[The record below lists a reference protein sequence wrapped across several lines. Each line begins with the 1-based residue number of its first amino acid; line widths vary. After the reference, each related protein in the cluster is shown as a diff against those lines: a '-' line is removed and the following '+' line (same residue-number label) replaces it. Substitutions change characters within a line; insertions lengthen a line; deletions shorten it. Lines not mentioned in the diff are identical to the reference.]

1 MTGTIA
7 LTGASGQ
14 LGRAIVE
21 ELLLRVD
28 PDRIVCVC
36 RKPEGLDEHARVGV
50 SVRAGDFDDP
60 PSMIEAF
67 AGVERLL
74 LISAVDM
81 ERRVAQH
88 RAAIDAAKAVGV
100 RHLAYTSILNP
111 VEANPAAA
119 VPSHRATEEALA
131 ESGLEWTVLRNGLY
145 QETRVPS
152 LQQAIESGR
161 YVHNGGDGATAYVAR
176 ADCAAAAAALL
187 AGGGH
192 EGEVV
197 DLTGPES
204 LSGVDLAAIA
214 ADAGGRPVEAV
225 AVDDEMFAAGLVE
238 HAGFPAPVAEQI
250 ATFGRAI
257 REGYLDGVSPAVRD
271 LTGRAPRTLRGLL

>member
-1 MTGTIA
+1 M
-7 LTGASGQ
+7 
-14 LGRAIVE
+14 
-21 ELLLRVD
+21 
-28 PDRIVCVC
+28 
-36 RKPEGLDEHARVGV
+36 
-50 SVRAGDFDDP
+50 
-60 PSMIEAF
+60 
-67 AGVERLL
+67 
-74 LISAVDM
+74 
-81 ERRVAQH
+81 
-88 RAAIDAAKAVGV
+88 
-100 RHLAYTSILNP
+100 
-111 VEANPAAA
+111 
-119 VPSHRATEEALA
+119 PSHRATEEALA

-197 DLTGPES
+197 DVTGPES
-204 LSGVDLAAIA
+204 LSGADLAAIA
-214 ADAGGRPVEAV
+214 ADAGGSPVEAI

-238 HAGFPAPVAEQI
+238 HAGFPGHVAEQI
-250 ATFGRAI
+250 ASFGRAI
-257 REGYLDGVSPAVRD
+257 REGYLDGVSPSVRE